1 MAHVHFTGMTLF
13 GRKTRRLGR
22 LLPDGF
28 LQFLGGAE
36 SHLLA
41 RLDLDG
47 LARGGV
53 AADAVGALA
62 DLEDARRCGYARPF
76 QVLGDRGHQVG
87 QDGFGLLLGQLLL
100 LGDGRGEVLEGD
112 GG

>member
-1 MAHVHFTGMTLF
+1 MTLF

-22 LLPDGF
+22 LLSDGF

-36 SHLLA
+36 SPLLA

-53 AADAVGALA
+53 AADAGGALA

-76 QVLGDRGHQVG
+76 SGAWCLWSPGRSGWFRPASWTAPAPRRWPRRGA
-87 QDGFGLLLGQLLL
+87 
-100 LGDGRGEVLEGD
+100 
-112 GG
+112 